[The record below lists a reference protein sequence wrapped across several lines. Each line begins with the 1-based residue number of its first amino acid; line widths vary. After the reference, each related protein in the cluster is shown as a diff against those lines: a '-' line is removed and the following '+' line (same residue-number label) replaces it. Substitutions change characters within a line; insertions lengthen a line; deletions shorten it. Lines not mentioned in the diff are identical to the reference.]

1 MKKSALYLLT
11 ALLSL
16 FCVQTSMAQAVQDA
30 LYVYRN
36 DGFFNG
42 FFYAD
47 IDHIEY
53 SKVDTFGVE
62 QDQYVVQE
70 VYTRDSLIRIPI
82 SAIDSVAFVTPE
94 TKYKS
99 DVKFTTG
106 NEIWNY
112 VISSDSIRTLA
123 LDPKTPASL
132 IPQVGDKMVTVDSY
146 PLLPGGFYGKVLA
159 VSDVGVA
166 IIVNCEIPELTEL
179 FERHVV
185 KVSAIGEDASQ
196 TRTRRDENS
205 TVTDF
210 DLPGKRVDM
219 SLTDISYKLN
229 DNFSITGEGSLS
241 YGFAPWA
248 HVRAFVAVDTW
259 TGVNVDAT
267 IRVETTTWF
276 DLGIKGGVSG
286 QFDIEWA
293 KHKKWI
299 PKTPFFIEQGGGFS
313 SSCSGETELKIH
325 RKNVSTM
332 TSIIQYNENFFDNLP
347 QMYNAGFHNLGTEE
361 KTEVTGKV
369 TITAGPYYSVA
380 LTLID
385 RKITGIGM
393 RFDAG
398 AKAEVEAEVKWDDLV
413 LTSPVLLA
421 GDLLLNPTAQYDLLD
436 RDGSVKIGPFVT
448 GKVTIEA
455 GKWSKDFKFLE
466 LATPWSFEGGLVPHF
481 SDVDVMFDDEIHA
494 PVAMARL
501 SRQTLFPSPLG
512 FVRYYT
518 KSGRR
523 VGDTSWVSFN
533 YWKEDPKAY
542 NLMLNPSGGGLEVTL
557 YPTTRLLG
565 YELLASPSVTYTQPA
580 FIEVNPQ
587 LVDVDEKDHTQRFTV
602 KDNLDHNEENY
613 QREVKIDFDEEEEPW
628 IDGTWEGND
637 YVATIKANHTGK
649 DRQKNILIEEY
660 NEDKSVYLS
669 ATVQVNQKSDELQN
683 LIVEPL
689 TVTLPGYNKEF
700 KDGQLAASVTVK
712 YLKTSQGIRVI
723 PSEESWFK
731 VDPDWASTTTDD
743 LYYICTRKFYVTP
756 NTSFSNSRQATI
768 DFEVINADNTLTTH
782 QFTVKQEPMEASV
795 ELMPKEILLSASVE
809 NPDDP
814 GYSDTKVITIVSNLL
829 DPDFIQYVKDQKW
842 SSSGDWIEAEILDG
856 TIAVRAQANPSEEP
870 RVCSL
875 NYVITTTSGE
885 EKSAGVQITQQGK
898 VYVPPFTISPEDIH
912 FDIKGGDITVSIL
925 GDNVD
930 HIKEINCYGS
940 IWLGGG
946 GMNKSFTLTAKDN
959 TGQPERFATFGITVQ
974 MTDGTLQTQQFI
986 AYQDGIA
993 DEPEPGDIKSLNFA
1007 FMGKGSSPDIEEG
1020 AIQDLAMGFNFKADN
1035 STFKVTTK
1043 GNISHYECQG
1053 HQVTASQDN
1062 SATLSFDIDNDEMTV
1077 KNLQFSSVAKQTS
1090 DFTLFGITAHTIYDT
1105 RSSTSL
1111 GAFPIKSYY
1120 DGYKGTEVEA
1130 GEGLQVNAFSI
1141 VADTYTTYSDTE
1153 MEPVSTHT
1161 VYTYTDYPAN
1171 KVYLYINYKK

>member
-1 MKKSALYLLT
+1 MKRYVISFMA
-11 ALLSL
+11 ALLSIL
-16 FCVQTSMAQAVQDA
+16 GGMPMSAQQTQDA
-30 LYVYRN
+30 LYIYRN
-36 DGFFNG
+36 DGNFNG
-42 FFYAD
+42 FFFVD

-53 SKVDTFGVE
+53 SKTDTLGIE
-62 QDQYVVQE
+62 HDDYVVQE
-70 VYTRDSLIRIPI
+70 VYTLDSIYRIPI

-106 NEIWNY
+106 NDLWNY
-112 VISSDSIRTLA
+112 VIASDSIKTIM
-123 LDPKTPASL
+123 LDPSTPASL
-132 IPQVGDKMVTVDSY
+132 IPQAGDKLVTIDSY

-159 VSDVGVA
+159 VSDAGVG

-185 KVSAIGEDASQ
+185 KVSAIGEDVSQ
-196 TRTRRDENS
+196 ARTRRDENS

-210 DLPGKRVDM
+210 DLPGKSVDM
-219 SLTDISYKLN
+219 NLTDVGYKL
-229 DNFSITGEGSLS
+229 DGNFSITGEGKLCCG
-241 YGFAPWA
+241 YAPHA

-267 IRVETTTWF
+267 MRVETTTWF
-276 DLGIKGGVSG
+276 DLGIKGGISG
-286 QFDIEWA
+286 QFDIELA
-293 KHKKWI
+293 KKKIWI
-299 PKTPFFIEQGGGFS
+299 PKTPFFIDQVGGFS
-313 SSCSGETELKIH
+313 SSCTGEVELKVH
-325 RKNVSTM
+325 RKNVSSSTAVL
-332 TSIIQYNENFFDNLP
+332 QYNSSLFDSGPKMCGASFRNLDAEEN
-347 QMYNAGFHNLGTEE
+347 
-361 KTEVTGKV
+361 TEVTGKV

-385 RKITGIGM
+385 KKISGIGM

-398 AKAEVEAEVKWDDLV
+398 AKLEVEAEVKWDDLV
-413 LTSPVLLA
+413 LTSPALLT
-421 GDLLLNPTAQYDLLD
+421 GYMLSNPTAQYDLLD

-448 GKVTIEA
+448 GKVTIEVA
-455 GKWSKDFKFLE
+455 QKWTKDFKFMD
-466 LATPWSFEGGLVPHF
+466 LATPWGFEGGLVPHF
-481 SDVDVMFDDEIHA
+481 SDVDVMFDDEAHA
-494 PVAMARL
+494 PVAMAYL

-523 VGDTSWVSFN
+523 VGESSWVSFN

-565 YELLASPSVTYTQPA
+565 YELLASPYITYTQPA
-580 FIEVNPQ
+580 FIEVSPQ

-602 KDNLDHNEENY
+602 KDNLDRNEESY
-613 QREVKIDFDEEEEPW
+613 RREVKIDFDEEEEPW

-649 DRQKNILIEEY
+649 DRQKYILIEEY

-669 ATVQVNQKSDELQN
+669 TTMQVNQKSDELKN
-683 LIVEPL
+683 LIVEPS

-723 PSEESWFK
+723 PCEESWFK
-731 VDPDWASTTTDD
+731 VDPDWTSTTTDD

-782 QFTVKQEPMEASV
+782 RFTVKQEPMEASV
-795 ELMPKEILLSASVE
+795 ELMPTEILLSAAD
-809 NPDDP
+809 PDDP
-814 GYSDTKVITIVSNLL
+814 GYSDAKVITIVSNLL

-856 TIAVRAQANPSEEP
+856 TIVVRAQANPLEEP

-959 TGQPERFATFGITVQ
+959 TGQPERYATFGITVQ

-986 AYQDGIA
+986 AYQDGVSKEL
-993 DEPEPGDIKSLNFA
+993 DPGNIKTLNFS
-1007 FMGKGSSPDIEEG
+1007 FMGKGSSPDVEDG
-1020 AIQDLAMGFNFKADN
+1020 AVQDAGMGFNFKADN
-1035 STFKVTTK
+1035 STFKVTTT

-1053 HQVTASQDN
+1053 HEVTTSQDN

-1077 KNLQFSSVAKQTS
+1077 KNLQFRFVGRQTS
-1090 DFTLFGITAHTIYDT
+1090 DFTMFGVTAHTIFNT
-1105 RSSTSL
+1105 ESSTSL
-1111 GAFPIKSYY
+1111 GDFPIKSYY
-1120 DGYKGTEVEA
+1120 DGYKGTDVEVS
-1130 GEGLQVNAFSI
+1130 EGLRVNSFSI
-1141 VADTYTTYSDTE
+1141 VADTYTTYSDDTD
-1153 MEPVSTHT
+1153 PVSTHT
-1161 VYTYTDYPAN
+1161 VYTYADNPNN
-1171 KVYLYINYKK
+1171 KVYLYINYK